1 MIDVVKHF
9 FLIAE
14 PSFHYGVQKPPPAVF
29 EVYKNDVP
37 KLVGNKSKRSIN
49 LNNIQ
54 KVSNS
59 DIIDVL
65 KEYPELVSSSDQGTS
80 DECNESY
87 FMEKNHKI
95 SPIFIDAFFIAEE
108 KESGEE
114 SVFEVSENDIDLITV
129 LGFKGLGMRKV
140 SIRYVINLVSQDAKI
155 DNENFINNFF
165 KSPSIDEEMNTE
177 SAYSNSLFIEE
188 EDTNDMKIGIQQE
201 TTIENMGNIGVNESN
216 QEQSLGKLNEE
227 IEKREELCTKTGPF
241 QE

>member
-80 DECNESY
+80 DEKNESY

-140 SIRYVINLVSQDAKI
+140 SIRYVINLVSQGAKI

-165 KSPSIDEEMNTE
+165 KTPSIDEEMHTE
-177 SAYSNSLFIEE
+177 SIDSNSLVFEE
-188 EDTNDMKIGIQQE
+188 EETNDMNIEIQQE
-201 TTIENMGNIGVNESN
+201 SSIENIGNIGDQHSN
-216 QEQSLGKLNEE
+216 QGESLTRFKEE
-227 IEKREELCTKTGPF
+227 VEKSEEPFTKTVPL
-241 QE
+241 